1 MFSFVK
7 NEKESSR
14 ESCERAKRQLR
25 GGLERAEI
33 ERAERERGLREREG

>member
-25 GGLERAEI
+25 GGLERAER
-33 ERAERERGLREREG
+33 ERAERERAERES

>member
-7 NEKESSR
+7 KEKESSR

-25 GGLERAEI
+25 GGLERAER
-33 ERAERERGLREREG
+33 ERAETLREGLKRGP